1 MWFRDGDDS
10 HIDRPSLGANW
21 RWKILVSSGIML
33 KLNHIFLW
41 LLLKRRYNQSWNNSF
56 WKLKIKTWFS
66 FSICFSFQTFKFNPN
81 RRLTFMS
88 TSEAIIRTDQTSVIV
103 EVRLANVG
111 EAAYK
116 PEVYGRSVRNERWLT
131 NTSSSYSIMDKGEG
145 LCRIS
150 PQTLWR
156 AILSEE
162 GVVLIARGH

>member
-1 MWFRDGDDS
+1 
-10 HIDRPSLGANW
+10 
-21 RWKILVSSGIML
+21 
-33 KLNHIFLW
+33 
-41 LLLKRRYNQSWNNSF
+41 
-56 WKLKIKTWFS
+56 
-66 FSICFSFQTFKFNPN
+66 
-81 RRLTFMS
+81 MS

-111 EAAYK
+111 EHAYK